1 MKLHLVIQLATGL
14 LCLSLLACQQQNNSE
29 PQHTAVLPPADEVIL
44 RPESPKRQY
53 IGEAVIELVQR
64 PLMDPVTGKI
74 TYDEIRTARVS
85 SPIAGRVIGDIAPL
99 GAPVR
104 KGDTLAVLDSP
115 DLGEAQSAYA
125 AAVADLNLAERN
137 FQRIQELYE
146 NGIAP
151 RKEHEQAEDNLT
163 RTRSEAERARLKLA
177 NLGARPGR
185 MDNRFSLRASIP
197 GTVTERNIN
206 PGMEVRPDLVA
217 PLFVISDLQQLWVQ
231 MDIFEKD
238 IGQIHIGTKIVL
250 KVPAYSGRNFN
261 ATVSYISQVVDESS
275 RTVKVRCILPNE
287 DGRLLPSMFAAI
299 DVQSDAGDLAIV
311 VPLTA
316 LFTENESDWAY
327 VNIGDYHY
335 RRRPVKVGLRLKD
348 RAVILEGLKPGERL
362 VVHGALL
369 LRTEQDTEH
378 QTGESA
384 P

>member
-1 MKLHLVIQLATGL
+1 MKLHLVIQLSTGL
-14 LCLSLLACQQQNNSE
+14 LCLSLLACQQQNNGE
-29 PQHTAVLPPADEVIL
+29 PQQTAVPPPADEVIL
-44 RPESPKRQY
+44 RPESPKRQH
-53 IGEAVIELVQR
+53 IEEAVVEPVQR

-74 TYDEIRTARVS
+74 TYDEIHTARVS
-85 SPIAGRVIGDIAPL
+85 SPIAGRVIGDIVPL
-99 GAPVR
+99 GALVR

-125 AAVADLNLAERN
+125 SAVADLNLAERN
-137 FQRIQELYE
+137 FQRLQELYD

-163 RTRSEAERARLKLA
+163 RMRSEAERARLKLA

-185 MDNRFSLRASIP
+185 MDNRFSLRAPIP
-197 GTVTERNIN
+197 GTVTERAIN
-206 PGMEVRPDLVA
+206 PGMEVRPDLAA
-217 PLFVISDLQQLWVQ
+217 PLFVISNLRQLWVQ

-238 IGQIHIGTKIVL
+238 IGLIHVGTKILL
-250 KVPAYSGRNFN
+250 KVPAYPNENFT

-287 DGRLLPSMFAAI
+287 DGRLLPSMFATI
-299 DVQSDAGDLAIV
+299 DVQSDPGDFAIV

-316 LFTENESDWAY
+316 LFTENESDWVY

-335 RRRPVKVGLRLKD
+335 RQHPVKVGLRLKD
-348 RAVILEGLKPGERL
+348 RAVILEGLKPGEGL

-369 LRTEQDTEH
+369 LRTEQDAVH
-378 QTGESA
+378 QTGENH